1 VNSQFT
7 HHADFAWEQRRAE
20 LLAQRPADRTASAER
35 ALELI
40 ERYPKCALARFKPLY
55 EAAKEGRL

>member
-1 VNSQFT
+1 M
-7 HHADFAWEQRRAE
+7 E